1 VSPRPERLDQF
12 GRFTE
17 PAVLILIS
25 LAEEPRHGYAI
36 ADDIEQVTGE
46 RPGPGTLYGAIGR
59 LESRGFIRP
68 VESDGK
74 RSIYELTPPGIAAL
88 RERLQSMEA
97 VTRLGQ
103 ERLEKQR
110 LANK

>member
-1 VSPRPERLDQF
+1 MSRRPEKLDDF

-17 PAVLILIS
+17 PAVLILTS
-25 LAEEPRHGYAI
+25 LAEQPRHGYAI
-36 ADDIEQVTGE
+36 ADDIERITGH

-68 VESDGK
+68 LELADN
-74 RSIYELTPPGIAAL
+74 RSTYQLTTAGARAL
-88 RERLQSMEA
+88 RARLNAMEV

-103 ERLEKQR
+103 SR
-110 LANK
+110 LAHA